1 MGPHEKREGN
11 KNGSALSAASKHIM
25 SLLPE
30 HDDAQENTVN
40 HIVIDS
46 QDEAVK
52 RFFLSLPVEP
62 QGSIVELN
70 GQAVACVVPPPKS
83 MNGSAGE
90 WNDAK
95 NERRCDLID
104 REFQGPPLTPAEM
117 AELAVL
123 QDEMLRYRQRVAPL
137 PIEDARRLHQ
147 ELLAR
152 VAAQGSSK

>member
-1 MGPHEKREGN
+1 M
-11 KNGSALSAASKHIM
+11 
-25 SLLPE
+25 
-30 HDDAQENTVN
+30 N
-40 HIVIDS
+40 HILLDK

-52 RFFLSLPVEP
+52 RFFLSLPADA
-62 QGSIVELN
+62 QGSVVELD

-83 MNGSAGE
+83 MNGTMEE

-104 REFQGPPLTPAEM
+104 REFNGPALTPVEM
-117 AELAVL
+117 VELAGL
-123 QDEMLRYRQRVAPL
+123 QEEMLRYRQRVAPL

-152 VAAQGSSK
+152 VGSQDSQK